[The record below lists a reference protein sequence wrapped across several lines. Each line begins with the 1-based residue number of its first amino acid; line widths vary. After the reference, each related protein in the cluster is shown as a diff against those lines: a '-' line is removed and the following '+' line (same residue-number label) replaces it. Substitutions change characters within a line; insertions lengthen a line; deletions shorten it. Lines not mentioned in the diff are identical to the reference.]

1 MKVGNEDNKSDE
13 LEEKQKSKDL
23 VEADKTKAK
32 QCTQMQKEGNKN
44 EMTGNNI
51 NVASEQMCS
60 ENTP

>member
-32 QCTQMQKEGNKN
+32 
-44 EMTGNNI
+44 
-51 NVASEQMCS
+51 
-60 ENTP
+60 